1 MVDLRRHSFG
11 STAGITTS
19 MGLIAGLNATA
30 AMKVTVLAS
39 LLIVGVA
46 DNLTDALA
54 IHVYQES
61 EGLAEPQAFRSTIA
75 NFLTR
80 LVVTISFLTVV
91 MLTPESIV
99 VPLALAWGLTLLS
112 GLSYLLARVRAVS
125 AWAQMFRHAVVAVA
139 VILISRLIG
148 KWILT
153 WTH

>member
-1 MVDLRRHSFG
+1 M
-11 STAGITTS
+11 
-19 MGLIAGLNATA
+19 
-30 AMKVTVLAS
+30 
-39 LLIVGVA
+39 
-46 DNLTDALA
+46 
-54 IHVYQES
+54 
-61 EGLAEPQAFRSTIA
+61 
-75 NFLTR
+75 
-80 LVVTISFLTVV
+80 TISFLTVV

>member
-61 EGLAEPQAFRSTIA
+61 EGLAEPKAFRSTIA